1 MRGGQGHQSMIETR
15 GARLEVTARR
25 GTDDYRAAHR
35 HSGIVRALRWVLPAV
50 VVLAG
55 GAFAATLYMSP
66 ATTSTASLGKIDL
79 DTNSLVMDAPKVS
92 GFTNSKRA
100 YELSAEKATQSLQN
114 PKVVT
119 LEKIDATLGL
129 DGTDKA
135 TVSAKAGVYDSDAE
149 TLKLKDGIRIETS
162 MGYQANL
169 KEAEVNLRT
178 NAMQSSEP
186 VEIKLIDGMIHGN
199 TVEISEGGKRIV
211 FSNGVSMTMGG
222 SQTGA
227 ERPAQ

>member
-1 MRGGQGHQSMIETR
+1 MRNGHSQESTIETR

-25 GTDDYRAAHR
+25 DAKDYRAAHR
-35 HSGIVRALRWVLPAV
+35 HSGMVRTLRWALPAV
-50 VVLAG
+50 VLVAAG
-55 GAFAATLYMSP
+55 MFGATVYMAPANNAAPT
-66 ATTSTASLGKIDL
+66 LGKIDVNS
-79 DTNSLVMDAPKVS
+79 NSLVMEAPKVS

-100 YELSAEKATQSLQN
+100 YELSAEKATQNLQN

-135 TVSAKAGVYDSDAE
+135 TVSATTGIYDSDAE
-149 TLKLKDGIRIETS
+149 TLKLKDGIKVETS

-186 VEIKLIDGMIHGN
+186 VEIKLVDGTIRGN

-211 FSNGVSMTMGG
+211 FSKGVSMTMGG
-222 SQTGA
+222 SQPGTEGQA
-227 ERPAQ
+227 K